1 MHQLLG
7 LADRIGYPAAALG
20 ILVESVGV
28 PFPGETTL
36 LVVAAYAGAGHLAIE
51 WVILAA
57 FLGAAAGGD
66 LGYGIGYFGGRPL
79 VERVFGA
86 LHVRPE
92 RLAQSEQFFAR
103 HGAKA
108 MFVARFII
116 GARSYGSM
124 LAGVARM
131 PFGTFQVFSAAGS
144 AAWAV
149 AIGLVGY
156 FLGNNLNFIEKVV
169 RDVGLAAAV
178 VAVVV
183 LGVMYVLARRR
194 GVRI

>member
-1 MHQLLG
+1 LHTLLQ
-7 LADRIGYPAAALG
+7 LADRIGYPAAGLG
-20 ILVESVGV
+20 ILIESVGI

-36 LVVAAYAGAGHLAIE
+36 LIVAAYAATGRLAIE
-51 WVILAA
+51 WVIVGG
-57 FLGAAAGGD
+57 FLGAALGGD
-66 LGYGIGYFGGRPL
+66 LGYAIGYYGGRPL
-79 VERVFGA
+79 VERVFQA
-86 LHVRPE
+86 LRVKPE

-108 MFVARFII
+108 MFIARFVV

-124 LAGVARM
+124 LAGMSRM
-131 PFGTFQVFSAAGS
+131 PFVTFQAFSAAGS

-149 AIGLVGY
+149 GIGLLGY
-156 FLGNNLNFIEKVV
+156 FLGNNLPFIEKVV
-169 RDVGLAAAV
+169 RDVGLAGLV

-183 LGVMYVLARRR
+183 LGATYVLARRR